1 MDQDHHNKRRG
12 DAACVWTDVPTA
24 LSSIIFW
31 ALVLAADMASGETEW
46 NNLRKRN
53 IEVWCEYKRGF
64 GSRGRLESVYIG
76 GVFWIRAGA
85 MRVQVGDL

>member
-1 MDQDHHNKRRG
+1 
-12 DAACVWTDVPTA
+12 
-24 LSSIIFW
+24 
-31 ALVLAADMASGETEW
+31 MASGETEW